1 MGFDSSRLYHRQST
15 ATYRIF
21 IVPYVVIVAYI
32 TISSP
37 FWTQEMFY
45 IWSQVLCER
54 KTDRAFT
61 K

>member
-1 MGFDSSRLYHRQST
+1 MGFDSNRLYHRQST

-21 IVPYVVIVAYI
+21 IAPYMVIVAYI

-37 FWTQEMFY
+37 FWTKEMLD

-54 KTDRAFT
+54 
-61 K
+61 

>member
-1 MGFDSSRLYHRQST
+1 MGFDSSRLYHPQST

-21 IVPYVVIVAYI
+21 MAPYVVIVAYI

-37 FWTQEMFY
+37 FWTKEMLY

-54 KTDRAFT
+54 
-61 K
+61 

>member
-21 IVPYVVIVAYI
+21 IAPYVVIVAYISPYI

-54 KTDRAFT
+54 
-61 K
+61 